1 MPQVPQAFPT
11 GLADPGAV
19 ERTREQL
26 RCMEME
32 QKVAALFASLT
43 SNRPPEPPPH
53 VLAFGQQGAGQ
64 QGTGARLPET
74 PPRPDYT
81 QVMMEIEMNPDL
93 LEKCPR
99 LRYWLERLK
108 RAKEMADRAAMLQ
121 EWEQRYGVP
130 QLPSPPGGGTP

>member
-1 MPQVPQAFPT
+1 MPQAPQAFPT
-11 GLADPGAV
+11 GLADPEAA

-43 SNRPPEPPPH
+43 SNRPPEPPSY
-53 VLAFGQQGAGQ
+53 VRTSGQQGAGQ

-74 PPRPDYT
+74 PPLPDYT
-81 QVMMEIEMNPDL
+81 QVMLEIEADPDL
-93 LEKCPR
+93 LNKCPR

-108 RAKEMADRAAMLQ
+108 RAKEMSDRAAMLR

-130 QLPSPPGGGTP
+130 EIPKP